1 MKRTRPLLY
10 ALCALLIL
18 PGCASETD
26 EERKARLIEEDL
38 AEYPLQVI
46 CQDDGKD
53 EIRFDRTYYGKEFDE
68 TPVRAVCKV
77 TVPAEKAD
85 VSDEGLLDQYSKEV
99 PVENASVLINEKI
112 ETEEDGTK
120 VMTFVIGIHNDPDA
134 KTMNEVYD
142 ACVAEGD
149 TCTKNE

>member
-26 EERKARLIEEDL
+26 EERKARLIEED
-38 AEYPLQVI
+38 
-46 CQDDGKD
+46 
-53 EIRFDRTYYGKEFDE
+53 
-68 TPVRAVCKV
+68 
-77 TVPAEKAD
+77 
-85 VSDEGLLDQYSKEV
+85 
-99 PVENASVLINEKI
+99 
-112 ETEEDGTK
+112 GTK
-120 VMTFVIGIHNDPDA
+120 VMTFVIGIHDDPDA